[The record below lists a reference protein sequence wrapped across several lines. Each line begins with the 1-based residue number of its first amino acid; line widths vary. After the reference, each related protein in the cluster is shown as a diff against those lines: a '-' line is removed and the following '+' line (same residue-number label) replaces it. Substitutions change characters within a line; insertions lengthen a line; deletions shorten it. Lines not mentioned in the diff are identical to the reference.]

1 MAVPKFDEC
10 MPEIIRCLG
19 DGKVHTSK
27 ELSEYVSTSLKL
39 SKEDLAETISSGYSK
54 FISRVNWAK
63 TYLGKAGL
71 LESPK
76 RGGFCLTSE
85 GKKAFQNGPEHVT
98 LEYLRQFDSFNEF
111 QGRRKETSDLSK
123 NSDNKIPETPQTPQE
138 QIDNA
143 IAELN
148 ENLADDL
155 LTEIMGM
162 NPYKFE
168 ALVVKLLITMGYG
181 TLQENQDAVTKKSGD
196 EGIDGIVSADKF
208 GFDSIYIQAK
218 HWKPDNTVGR
228 PEIQKFLGAA
238 VGQGATKGI
247 FITTSKFSNEATNFA
262 SKQLNCKIVLINGQQ
277 LAKLMIDY
285 DLGVSTVATY
295 KVKRIDSDFFNDE
308 V

>member
-19 DGKVHTSK
+19 DGKIHTSK
-27 ELSEYVSTSLKL
+27 ELSDYCAASLKL

-54 FISRVNWAK
+54 FVSRVNWAK

-76 RGGFCLTSE
+76 RGCFCLSE
-85 GKKAFQNGPEHVT
+85 KGRTAFQKGPECVT
-98 LEYLRQFDSFNEF
+98 LEYLSQFDSFKEF
-111 QGRRKETSDLSK
+111 RSRRKDTSEVLKDT
-123 NSDNKIPETPQTPQE
+123 DNKTSETPQE

-143 IAELN
+143 ISELN

-155 LTEIMGM
+155 LAEIMGI

-168 ALVVKLLITMGYG
+168 DLVVKLLITMGYG
-181 TLQENQDAVTKKSGD
+181 TLQENKDAVTKKSGD

-218 HWKPDNTVGR
+218 RWKPENTVGR

-238 VGQGATKGI
+238 VGQGAIKGI
-247 FITTSKFSNEATNFA
+247 FITTSKFSKEAIDFA
-262 SKQLNCKIVLINGQQ
+262 AKQLQCKIVLINGQQ

-285 DLGVSTVATY
+285 DLGVSTIATY

-308 V
+308 I

>member
-19 DGKVHTSK
+19 DGEIHTSK
-27 ELSEYVSTSLKL
+27 ELSDYCAMSLKL
-39 SKEDLAETISSGYSK
+39 NKEDLAETISSGYSK
-54 FISRVNWAK
+54 FVSRVNWAK

-76 RGGFCLTSE
+76 RGCFCLSE
-85 GKKAFQNGPEHVT
+85 KGKAAFQKGPECVT
-98 LEYLRQFDSFNEF
+98 LDYLSQFDSFNEF
-111 QGRRKETSDLSK
+111 RTRRKDTNDEVKDPCSK
-123 NSDNKIPETPQTPQE
+123 TPETPQE

-148 ENLADDL
+148 ENLVDDL

-168 ALVVKLLITMGYG
+168 ALVVRLLIAMGYG
-181 TLQENQDAVTKKSGD
+181 TLRENLDAVTKKSGD

-218 HWKPDNTVGR
+218 RWKSDNTVGR

-247 FITTSKFSNEATNFA
+247 FITTSKFSNEAITFA
-262 SKQLNCKIVLINGQQ
+262 AKQLQCKIVLINGQQ

-285 DLGVSTVATY
+285 NLGVSTVATY
-295 KVKRIDSDFFNDE
+295 NIKRIDSDFFNED